1 MASNS
6 NPDQRPPKDLRAL
19 SRYIT
24 THSPS
29 GHAIFSTAIPAPVP
43 VKPVMNNAIDFSLMY
58 TTSSQPAQMSGD
70 KDIAAYAAYL
80 ADPPSLTIPNGSVG
94 RIVDYP
100 PGYTSPMHRT
110 LSLDMGIVIEGEIEL
125 VLDSGET
132 RLMKR
137 GDLAVQRG
145 TNHAWRNASAPHE
158 GRWARMFYVLQD
170 AEPIELADGKKLV
183 EDLAG
188 ITRH

>member
-1 MASNS
+1 
-6 NPDQRPPKDLRAL
+6 
-19 SRYIT
+19 
-24 THSPS
+24 
-29 GHAIFSTAIPAPVP
+29 
-43 VKPVMNNAIDFSLMY
+43 
-58 TTSSQPAQMSGD
+58 
-70 KDIAAYAAYL
+70 
-80 ADPPSLTIPNGSVG
+80 
-94 RIVDYP
+94 
-100 PGYTSPMHRT
+100 MHRT